1 LGVDLKGITPKV
13 KIGYDELSGKTLAVD
28 TYNALYQ
35 FLSIIRGATG
45 EPLADRQGR
54 VTSHL
59 TGLFYRSINMMERGI
74 KLVYVFDGKPP
85 DVKNT
90 ELKKRERIKEVA
102 REKYGEALKKGE
114 LEKAK
119 TYAQMT
125 SKLDKEMV
133 DDAKRLLNAMGIPWA
148 QAPSEGEAQAAF
160 MVEKNDLWAVA
171 SQDYDSLLFGAP
183 RFIRNLTISGRRK
196 LPRKNVYIEIQPE
209 IIELKNMLSELNI
222 TREQL
227 IDVAILLGTD
237 FNPGIKGIGPKTALK
252 LIKENRSLEEVIPKL
267 KNIDNVEGLIDIRNI
282 FLNPNVSSDYK
293 IEWKDPNSQEIRNFL
308 CKERDFSE
316 ERVKNAIV
324 RMEDSID
331 KIKTT
336 RTLDSFFRQDS

>member
-1 LGVDLKGITPKV
+1 
-13 KIGYDELSGKTLAVD
+13 
-28 TYNALYQ
+28 
-35 FLSIIRGATG
+35 
-45 EPLADRQGR
+45 
-54 VTSHL
+54 
-59 TGLFYRSINMMERGI
+59 MMERGI

-133 DDAKRLLNAMGIPWA
+133 DDAKRLLNAMGLPWA

-160 MVEKNDLWAVA
+160 MVAKNDLWAVA

-196 LPRKNVYIEIQPE
+196 LPRKNVYIEIEPE

-227 IDVAILLGTD
+227 IDIAILLGTD

-252 LIKENRSLEEVIPKL
+252 LIKENTSLEEVIPKL
-267 KNIDNVEGLIDIRNI
+267 KNTDNLEGLIDIRSI
-282 FLNPNVSSDYK
+282 FLNPNVSSDYE

-324 RMEDSID
+324 RMEDSIE

-336 RTLDSFFRQDS
+336 RTLDSFFG

>member
-1 LGVDLKGITPKV
+1 MGVDLKGITPKV
-13 KIGYDELSGKTLAVD
+13 KIGYDELNCKTLAVD

-102 REKYGEALKKGE
+102 REKYGEALKRGE

-160 MVEKNDLWAVA
+160 MVAKNDLWAVA

-196 LPRKNVYIEIQPE
+196 LPRKNVYVEIEPE

-267 KNIDNVEGLIDIRNI
+267 KNTDSIEGLVDIRNI
-282 FLNPNVSSDYK
+282 FLNPNVSSDYE
-293 IEWKDPNSQEIRNFL
+293 IEWKDPDSQEIHNFL

-336 RTLDSFFRQDS
+336 RTLDSFFG

>member
-1 LGVDLKGITPKV
+1 MGVDLKGITPKV
-13 KIGYDELSGKTLAVD
+13 KIGYDELNGKTLAVD

-102 REKYGEALKKGE
+102 RQKYGEALKKGE

-133 DDAKRLLNAMGIPWA
+133 DDAKRLLNAMGIPWF

-160 MVEKNDLWAVA
+160 MVAKNDLWAVA

-196 LPRKNVYIEIQPE
+196 LPRKNVYIEIEPE

-252 LIKENRSLEEVIPKL
+252 LIKENKSLEEIIPKL
-267 KNIDNVEGLIDIRNI
+267 KNTDSVEGLIDIRNI
-282 FLNPNVSSDYK
+282 FLNPNVSSNYK
-293 IEWKDPNSQEIRNFL
+293 IEWKDPNSQEIYDFL

-324 RMEDSID
+324 RMEDSIN

-336 RTLDSFFRQDS
+336 RTLDSFFG

>member
-28 TYNALYQ
+28 AYNALYQ

-45 EPLADRQGR
+45 GPLSDRQGR

-59 TGLFYRSINMMERGI
+59 SGLFYRSINMMERGI

-90 ELKKRERIKEVA
+90 ELEKRARIKEAA
-102 REKYGEALKKGE
+102 RVKYGEALKKGE
-114 LEKAK
+114 FEKAK
-119 TYAQMT
+119 SYAQMT

-133 DDAKRLLNAMGIPWA
+133 DDAKKLLNAMGIPWT

-160 MVEKNDLWAVA
+160 MVLRNDLWAVV

-196 LPRKNVYIEIQPE
+196 LPRKNVYI
-209 IIELKNMLSELNI
+209 
-222 TREQL
+222 
-227 IDVAILLGTD
+227 
-237 FNPGIKGIGPKTALK
+237 
-252 LIKENRSLEEVIPKL
+252 
-267 KNIDNVEGLIDIRNI
+267 
-282 FLNPNVSSDYK
+282 
-293 IEWKDPNSQEIRNFL
+293 
-308 CKERDFSE
+308 
-316 ERVKNAIV
+316 
-324 RMEDSID
+324 
-331 KIKTT
+331 
-336 RTLDSFFRQDS
+336 